1 VVEAQGGQVRILPYL
16 RDRSTSSI
24 IERVR
29 ASRDAAVLGRLA

>member
-1 VVEAQGGQVRILPYL
+1 VRILPYL

-29 ASRDAAVLGRLA
+29 ASRDAAALWRLA